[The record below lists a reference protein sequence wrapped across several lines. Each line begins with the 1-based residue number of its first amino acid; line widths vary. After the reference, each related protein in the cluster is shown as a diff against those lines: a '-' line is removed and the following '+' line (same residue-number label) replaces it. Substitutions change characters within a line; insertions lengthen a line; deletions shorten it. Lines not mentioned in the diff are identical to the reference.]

1 MKWKSVMSIIS
12 LLFRIS
18 AMFVTSQSWMI
29 IIKSSLYGWD
39 LKFSLRA
46 TPRQVSDILL
56 FAIWQREHLKW
67 SIKRVI
73 MKFIVASRDENMVII
88 HWDKRCVDARSFV
101 SDKSPTTKS
110 VPVIPMLAN
119 CLVRE
124 LSALRRS
131 TLLWTYSATIVCQC
145 WLQCVSF
152 WLIMIF
158 GMCVF
163 DVRWC
168 KQRASLH
175 IRWMRAR
182 KLPRIVSVWS
192 NRAEIYFN
200 LSCSL
205 GRCAYWSIS
214 ITTKRIITQNNSNQA
229 EQTLLDISLSS
240 RRLFLFFFCWAAPF
254 QYACVHSIFALFL

>member
-1 MKWKSVMSIIS
+1 MRSEI
-12 LLFRIS
+12 FS
-18 AMFVTSQSWMI
+18 AWQTETGIWY
-29 IIKSSLYGWD
+29 SSLHN
-39 LKFSLRA
+39 LTAR
-46 TPRQVSDILL
+46 TTEMINQTSDHEIHHGK
-56 FAIWQREHLKW
+56 QR
-67 SIKRVI
+67 
-73 MKFIVASRDENMVII
+73 RDDS
-88 HWDKRCVDARSFV
+88 HYPLDKRCVDVHS
-101 SDKSPTTKS
+101 SISGKSLTTKS
-110 VPVIPMLAN
+110 VPGIPTLDN

-158 GMCVF
+158 GVCVF

-182 KLPRIVSVWS
+182 KLPRIVSVGS

-214 ITTKRIITQNNSNQA
+214 IATKWIITQNNSNQA
-229 EQTLLDISLSS
+229 EQTLLDISLLS
-240 RRLFLFFFCWAAPF
+240 RRFFLFFSAAAF
-254 QYACVHSIFALFL
+254 QYACVHSIFALLL